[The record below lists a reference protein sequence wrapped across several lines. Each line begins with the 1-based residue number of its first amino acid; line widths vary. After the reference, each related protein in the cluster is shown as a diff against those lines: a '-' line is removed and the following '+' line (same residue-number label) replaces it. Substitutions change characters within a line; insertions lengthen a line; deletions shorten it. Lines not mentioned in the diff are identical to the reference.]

1 MGLIRAT
8 TKAIRGAL
16 AEQWLE
22 VFEATELDSKT
33 LFCAGTKTRN
43 GGNVKGA
50 DNVISN
56 GSIIHVYDNQFMFIV
71 DGGRVVD
78 YTSVP
83 GYYKVDSSSTPS
95 LFNGEFKDSLMDSF
109 ERIKF
114 GGDTSRKQKVYYV
127 NLQEITGI
135 KFGTQSPINY
145 FDNFYNAEL
154 FLRTFG
160 NYSIKIKDPL
170 KFYAEVVPKNA
181 DIVDT
186 ELFTE
191 QYLSEF
197 MEALQTAIGRLSVD
211 GYRISHIQAKGET
224 LSNYMQDIL
233 DEEWERTRGIEIQ
246 SVGISNFSY
255 DEESQRLINMRNQ
268 GAMLSDPSIREGYMQ
283 GALAR
288 GLEAAGSNEGGAVN
302 AFMGMGLGMGMQP
315 MGMQPMSYHQP
326 YASMPVHR
334 EEPKQDSST
343 DLFNRKEWICEC
355 GAKSTGNFCSNCGK
369 PKKQKWQCS
378 CGHMNDGKFCSN
390 CGASQ
395 ASISW
400 LCSCG
405 ELNTGKFCPNCGKGR
420 E

>member
-8 TKAIRGAL
+8 AKAVRGAL

-43 GGNVKGA
+43 GSNVKGT

-83 GYYKVDSSSTPS
+83 GYYRVDGSSSPS
-95 LFNGEFKDSLMDSF
+95 MFNGEFRDSLRDSF

-114 GGDTSRKQKVYYV
+114 GGETSKKQKVYYV

-135 KFGTQSPINY
+135 KFGTQSPVNY

-154 FLRTFG
+154 FLRAYG
-160 NYSIKIKDPL
+160 NYSIKIQDPL

-181 DIVDT
+181 SVFDT
-186 ELFTE
+186 EMLAE

-197 MEALQTAIGRLSVD
+197 LEALQTAIGRLSVD
-211 GYRISHIQAKGET
+211 GHRISHIQAKGTE
-224 LSNYMQDIL
+224 LSEHMQNVL
-233 DEEWERTRGIEIQ
+233 DEEWNKLRGIEIQ
-246 SVGISNFSY
+246 SVGIASVSY

-268 GAMLSDPSIREGYMQ
+268 GAMLSDPLIREGYIQ
-283 GALAR
+283 GAMAR
-288 GLEAAGSNEGGAVN
+288 GLEAAGSNEGGAAN
-302 AFMGMGLGMGMQP
+302 AFMGIGMGMGMMP
-315 MGMQPMSYHQP
+315 MGYNYHQP
-326 YASMPVHR
+326 YASVPVHR
-334 EEPKQDSST
+334 EEPKPDSST
-343 DLFNRKEWICEC
+343 DLFNRKEWLCEC
-355 GAKSTGNFCSNCGK
+355 GTKNSGNFCSNCGTK
-369 PKKQKWQCS
+369 KKQPWTCS
-378 CGHMNDGKFCSN
+378 CGQVNNGKFCSN

-395 ASISW
+395 ATVSW
-400 LCSCG
+400 VCQCG
-405 ELNTGKFCPNCGKGR
+405 ELNTGRFCPNCGKGR
-420 E
+420 D